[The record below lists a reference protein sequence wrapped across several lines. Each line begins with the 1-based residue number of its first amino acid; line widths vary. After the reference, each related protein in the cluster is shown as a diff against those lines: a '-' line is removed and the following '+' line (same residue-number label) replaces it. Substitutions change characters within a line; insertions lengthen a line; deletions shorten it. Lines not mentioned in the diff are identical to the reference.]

1 MILILPDG
9 KKTQSQSQDPQHEGP
24 SASGSIE
31 VQEERVEDSYRPNAV
46 VVENIA
52 EDMTRE
58 LLGLIVENI
67 TGISED
73 DYSMELIYESC
84 VAVVTFTHPDG
95 MYLVLF
101 NLLRHYIF
109 CIYIFLL

>member
-9 KKTQSQSQDPQHEGP
+9 KKTQSQSQDPQHGP

-31 VQEERVEDSYRPNAV
+31 VQEERVEDTYRPNAV

-52 EDMTRE
+52 EDMTRDH
-58 LLGLIVENI
+58 LGLIVENI

-101 NLLRHYIF
+101 NLLRHYSSDEI
-109 CIYIFLL
+109 LL